1 MKKKALLLL
10 SILLLI
16 PTSAQAIT
24 WKEFF
29 DAIKEHKYDH
39 LFPVHA
45 TNKTVTCIQIVSF
58 VGSGMNSEKIY
69 LKRKGYILKKT
80 IHFTP
85 VEHTSSTKG
94 WNMDY
99 LLQLLVS

>member
-10 SILLLI
+10 SILTALLLI

-45 TNKTVTCIQIVSF
+45 TNKTVTCIQIVSWEEY
-58 VGSGMNSEKIY
+58 VEGSGQYRGYVREQQS
-69 LKRKGYILKKT
+69 KRHI
-80 IHFTP
+80 P
-85 VEHTSSTKG
+85 CP
-94 WNMDY
+94 
-99 LLQLLVS
+99 